1 MTRKSKCPLTGDL
14 NVQQGA
20 IFSLSL
26 NDYDRA
32 IFYKIFAVRMS
43 VLTLFIIKKEYKPEL
58 KR

>member
-1 MTRKSKCPLTGDL
+1 MDDL

-20 IFSLSL
+20 IFSRSL